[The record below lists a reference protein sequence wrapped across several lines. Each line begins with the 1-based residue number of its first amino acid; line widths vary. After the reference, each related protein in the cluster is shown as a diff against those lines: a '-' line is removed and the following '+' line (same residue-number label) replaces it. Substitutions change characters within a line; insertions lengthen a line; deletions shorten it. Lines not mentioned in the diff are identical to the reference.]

1 MSSIVLH
8 KSEFPLPASRHADSR
23 RLSCLLKRPM
33 DILLSGIA
41 LVVVAPLAAVVAVL
55 VKLDSPGPVFYHSLR
70 AGKGGGSFLCY
81 KFRTMVVDADR
92 QKASLQHL
100 NERNGPIF
108 KVSNDPR
115 VTRLGRFLRRY
126 SLDEIPQFW
135 NVLKGEMSL
144 VGPRPHP
151 MEECRKYEPW
161 HFRRLQV
168 TPGLT
173 GLWQITARCDP
184 SFHRN
189 MQLDLE
195 YIEHWSLL
203 LDLRILL
210 RTAAVVLQGTGS

>member
-1 MSSIVLH
+1 
-8 KSEFPLPASRHADSR
+8 
-23 RLSCLLKRPM
+23 M
-33 DILLSGIA
+33 DILLSGIV
-41 LVVVAPLAAVVAVL
+41 LVFVAPLAAVIAVL
-55 VKLDSPGPVFYHSLR
+55 IKLDSPGPVFYYSPR
-70 AGKGGGSFLCY
+70 AGRRGASFLCY
-81 KFRTMVVDADR
+81 KFRSMVVDADR
-92 QKASLQHL
+92 QKALLQHL
-100 NERNGPIF
+100 NERHGPIF
-108 KVSNDPR
+108 KLSNDPR
-115 VTRLGRFLRRY
+115 VTRVGRILRRY

-151 MEECRKYEPW
+151 IEECRQYEPW

-173 GLWQITARCDP
+173 GLWQITARRDP

-195 YIEHWSLL
+195 YIEHWSLI

-210 RTAAVVLQGTGS
+210 RTAAVVVEGSGS